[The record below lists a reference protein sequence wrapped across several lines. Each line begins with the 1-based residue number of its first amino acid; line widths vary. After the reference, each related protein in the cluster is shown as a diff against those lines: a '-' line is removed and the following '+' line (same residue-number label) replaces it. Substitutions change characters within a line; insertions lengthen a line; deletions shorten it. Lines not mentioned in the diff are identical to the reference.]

1 MGTAVFLVA
10 GVMAFGAGCLARS
23 QYERDCLVTEEYR
36 IASEKIHGQGK
47 TIVFLT
53 DLHNKEFGEENSRL
67 LEAVRKVK
75 PDAVLF
81 GGDGMVAKRG
91 NSDVR
96 IPLELLTELAKEFPV
111 YCGNGNHESR
121 MVWKSEVYGETYE
134 NYRMALEHAGI
145 RYLSNEAANLDND
158 IRIYGLDLPKSAYLP
173 RSGEIPAGLLKDA
186 LGEPDPEKFHLLLA
200 HSPLFFEEYAAWGA
214 DLTLSGHFHG
224 GTIRLP
230 LVGGVMTPQ
239 YQFFY
244 PRCAGYFELPG
255 KGREK
260 SRMIVGRGLGTHS
273 INIRLNDKPQVVVV
287 RLCGADAQQ
296 QGQKY
301 ERHDKSRA

>member
-1 MGTAVFLVA
+1 
-10 GVMAFGAGCLARS
+10 MAFGAGCLARS
-23 QYERDCLVTEEYR
+23 RYERDCLVREEYW
-36 IASEKIHGQGK
+36 IDSEKIHGQGK

-53 DLHNKEFGEENSRL
+53 DLHNKEFGEENSRM
-67 LEAVRKVK
+67 LETVRKVK

-96 IPLELLTELAKEFPV
+96 IPLALLTELAKEFPV

-121 MVWKSEVYGETYE
+121 MLWKSEIYGEAYE
-134 NYRMALEHAGI
+134 NYRTALENAGI
-145 RYLSNEAANLDND
+145 RYLSNEAADLDSD

-173 RSGEIPAGLLKDA
+173 RSGEIPEGLLKETM
-186 LGEPDPEKFHLLLA
+186 GEPDPEKFCLLLA

-287 RLCGADAQQ
+287 RLCGADTQQ
-296 QGQKY
+296 
-301 ERHDKSRA
+301 

>member
-1 MGTAVFLVA
+1 MGTAVFLA
-10 GVMAFGAGCLARS
+10 ASVMAFGAGCLARS
-23 QYERDCLVTEEYR
+23 RYERDCLVTEEYR
-36 IASEKIHGQGK
+36 IVSEKIHGPGK

-96 IPLELLTELAKEFPV
+96 IPLTLLTELAKEFPV
-111 YCGNGNHESR
+111 YCGNGNHECR
-121 MVWKSEVYGETYE
+121 MLWKADVYGSTYK
-134 NYRMALEHAGI
+134 NYRAALENAGI
-145 RYLSNEAANLDND
+145 RYLSNGAADLDSD

-214 DLTLSGHFHG
+214 DLTFSGHFHG

-230 LVGGVMTPQ
+230 IVGGVMTPQ

-255 KGREK
+255 SEKEK

-296 QGQKY
+296 
-301 ERHDKSRA
+301 

>member
-1 MGTAVFLVA
+1 
-10 GVMAFGAGCLARS
+10 MAFGAGCLARS
-23 QYERDCLVTEEYR
+23 RYERDCLVTEKYR

-67 LEAVRKVK
+67 LETVRKVK

-96 IPLELLTELAKEFPV
+96 IPLALLTELAKEFPV

-121 MVWKSEVYGETYE
+121 MLWKSEIYGEAYE
-134 NYRMALEHAGI
+134 NYRTALENAGI
-145 RYLSNEAANLDND
+145 RYLSNEAADLDSD

-173 RSGEIPAGLLKDA
+173 RSGEIPEGLLKETM
-186 LGEPDPEKFHLLLA
+186 GEPDPDKFCLLLA

-214 DLTLSGHFHG
+214 DLTFSGHFHG

-287 RLCGADAQQ
+287 RLCGADTQQ
-296 QGQKY
+296 
-301 ERHDKSRA
+301 

>member
-1 MGTAVFLVA
+1 MGTAVFLAA

-23 QYERDCLVTEEYR
+23 RYERDCLVTEKYR

-67 LEAVRKVK
+67 LETVWKVK

-96 IPLELLTELAKEFPV
+96 IPLALLTELAKEFPV

-121 MVWKSEVYGETYE
+121 MLWKSEIYGETYE
-134 NYRMALEHAGI
+134 NYRTALENAGI
-145 RYLSNEAANLDND
+145 RYLSNEAADLDSD
-158 IRIYGLDLPKSAYLP
+158 IRVYGLDLPKIAYLP
-173 RSGEIPAGLLKDA
+173 RSGEIPEGLLKETM
-186 LGEPDPEKFHLLLA
+186 GEPDPEKFCLLLA

-287 RLCGADAQQ
+287 RLCGADTQQ
-296 QGQKY
+296 
-301 ERHDKSRA
+301 

>member
-1 MGTAVFLVA
+1 
-10 GVMAFGAGCLARS
+10 MAFGAGCLARS
-23 QYERDCLVTEEYR
+23 RYERDCLVTEKYR

-67 LEAVRKVK
+67 LETVRKVK

-96 IPLELLTELAKEFPV
+96 IPLALLTELAKDFPV

-121 MVWKSEVYGETYE
+121 MLWKSEIYGETYE
-134 NYRMALEHAGI
+134 NYRTALENAGI
-145 RYLSNEAANLDND
+145 RYLANEAADLDSD

-173 RSGEIPAGLLKDA
+173 RSGEIPEGLLKET
-186 LGEPDPEKFHLLLA
+186 LGEPDPEKFCLLLA

-255 KGREK
+255 KEREK
-260 SRMIVGRGLGTHS
+260 GRMIVGRGLGTHS

-287 RLCGADAQQ
+287 RLCGADTQQ
-296 QGQKY
+296 
-301 ERHDKSRA
+301 

>member
-1 MGTAVFLVA
+1 MGTAVFLA
-10 GVMAFGAGCLARS
+10 ASVMAFGAGCLARS
-23 QYERDCLVTEEYR
+23 RYERDCLVTEEYW

-81 GGDGMVAKRG
+81 GGDGMIAKRG

-96 IPLELLTELAKEFPV
+96 IPLALLTELAKEFPV

-121 MVWKSEVYGETYE
+121 MLWKSEIYGETYE
-134 NYRMALEHAGI
+134 NYRTALENAGI
-145 RYLSNEAANLDND
+145 RYLSNEAADLDSD

-173 RSGEIPAGLLKDA
+173 RSGEIPEGLLKET
-186 LGEPDPEKFHLLLA
+186 LGEPDPEKFCLLLA

-244 PRCAGYFELPG
+244 SRCAGYFELPG

-287 RLCGADAQQ
+287 RLCGADTRQ
-296 QGQKY
+296 
-301 ERHDKSRA
+301 

>member
-1 MGTAVFLVA
+1 MGTAVFLA
-10 GVMAFGAGCLARS
+10 ASVMAFGAGCLARS
-23 QYERDCLVTEEYR
+23 RYERDCLVTEKYR

-67 LEAVRKVK
+67 LETVRKVK

-96 IPLELLTELAKEFPV
+96 IPLALLTELAKEFPV

-121 MVWKSEVYGETYE
+121 MLWKSEIYGETYE
-134 NYRMALEHAGI
+134 NYRTALENAGI
-145 RYLSNEAANLDND
+145 RYLSNEAADLDSD
-158 IRIYGLDLPKSAYLP
+158 IRIYGLDLPKIAYLP
-173 RSGEIPAGLLKDA
+173 RSGEIPEGLLKETM
-186 LGEPDPEKFHLLLA
+186 GEPDPEKFCLLLA

-287 RLCGADAQQ
+287 RLCGADTQQ
-296 QGQKY
+296 
-301 ERHDKSRA
+301 

>member
-1 MGTAVFLVA
+1 MGTAVFLA
-10 GVMAFGAGCLARS
+10 ASVMAFGAGCLARS
-23 QYERDCLVTEEYR
+23 RYERDCLVTEKYR

-67 LEAVRKVK
+67 LETVRKVK

-96 IPLELLTELAKEFPV
+96 IPLALLTELAKEFPV

-121 MVWKSEVYGETYE
+121 MLWKSEIYGEAYE
-134 NYRMALEHAGI
+134 NYRTALENAGI
-145 RYLSNEAANLDND
+145 RYLSNEAADLDSD

-173 RSGEIPAGLLKDA
+173 RSGEIPEGLLKET
-186 LGEPDPEKFHLLLA
+186 LGEPDPEKFCLLLA

-255 KGREK
+255 RGREK

-287 RLCGADAQQ
+287 RLCGADTQQ
-296 QGQKY
+296 
-301 ERHDKSRA
+301 

>member
-1 MGTAVFLVA
+1 MGTAVFLA
-10 GVMAFGAGCLARS
+10 ASVMAFGAGCLARS
-23 QYERDCLVTEEYR
+23 RYERDCLVTEKYR

-67 LEAVRKVK
+67 LETVRKVK

-96 IPLELLTELAKEFPV
+96 IPLALLTELAKEFPV

-121 MVWKSEVYGETYE
+121 MLWKSEIYGEAYE
-134 NYRMALEHAGI
+134 NYRTALENAGI
-145 RYLSNEAANLDND
+145 RYLSNEAADLDSD

-173 RSGEIPAGLLKDA
+173 RSGEIPEGLSKET
-186 LGEPDPEKFHLLLA
+186 LGEPDPEKFCLLLA

-255 KGREK
+255 RGREK

-287 RLCGADAQQ
+287 RLCGADTQQ
-296 QGQKY
+296 
-301 ERHDKSRA
+301 

>member
-1 MGTAVFLVA
+1 
-10 GVMAFGAGCLARS
+10 MAFGAGCLARS
-23 QYERDCLVTEEYR
+23 QYERDCLVTEKNR

-67 LEAVRKVK
+67 LETVRKVK

-96 IPLELLTELAKEFPV
+96 IPLALLTELAKEFPV

-121 MVWKSEVYGETYE
+121 MLWKSEIYGETYE
-134 NYRMALEHAGI
+134 NYRTALENAGI
-145 RYLSNEAANLDND
+145 RYLSNEAADLDSD
-158 IRIYGLDLPKSAYLP
+158 IRVYGLDLPKIAYLP
-173 RSGEIPAGLLKDA
+173 RSGEIPEGLLKETM
-186 LGEPDPEKFHLLLA
+186 GEPDPEKFCLLLA

-287 RLCGADAQQ
+287 RLCGADTQQ
-296 QGQKY
+296 
-301 ERHDKSRA
+301 

>member
-1 MGTAVFLVA
+1 
-10 GVMAFGAGCLARS
+10 MAFGAGCLARS
-23 QYERDCLVTEEYR
+23 RYERDCLVTEKYR

-67 LEAVRKVK
+67 LETVRKVK

-96 IPLELLTELAKEFPV
+96 IPLALLTELAKEFPV

-121 MVWKSEVYGETYE
+121 MVWKTDVYGETYE
-134 NYRMALEHAGI
+134 HYRMALEDAGI
-145 RYLSNEAANLDND
+145 RYLSNEAADLDSD

-173 RSGEIPAGLLKDA
+173 RSGEIPEGLLKET
-186 LGEPDPEKFHLLLA
+186 LGEPDPEKFCLLLA

-287 RLCGADAQQ
+287 RLCGADTQQ
-296 QGQKY
+296 
-301 ERHDKSRA
+301 

>member
-1 MGTAVFLVA
+1 MGTAVFLAA

-23 QYERDCLVTEEYR
+23 RYERDFLVTEEYR

-67 LEAVRKVK
+67 LETVRKVK

-96 IPLELLTELAKEFPV
+96 IPLALLTELAKEFPV

-121 MVWKSEVYGETYE
+121 MLWKSEIYGETYE
-134 NYRMALEHAGI
+134 NYRTALENAGI
-145 RYLSNEAANLDND
+145 RYLSNEAADLDSD
-158 IRIYGLDLPKSAYLP
+158 IRVYGLDLPKIAYLP
-173 RSGEIPAGLLKDA
+173 RSGEIPEGLLKETM
-186 LGEPDPEKFHLLLA
+186 GEPDPEKFCLLLA

-287 RLCGADAQQ
+287 RLCGADTQQ
-296 QGQKY
+296 
-301 ERHDKSRA
+301 

>member
-1 MGTAVFLVA
+1 
-10 GVMAFGAGCLARS
+10 MAFGAGCLARS
-23 QYERDCLVTEEYR
+23 RYERDCLVTEKYR

-67 LEAVRKVK
+67 LETVRKVK

-96 IPLELLTELAKEFPV
+96 IPLALLTELAKEFPV

-121 MVWKSEVYGETYE
+121 MLWKSEIYGETYE
-134 NYRMALEHAGI
+134 NYRTALENAGI
-145 RYLSNEAANLDND
+145 RYLSNEAADLDSD
-158 IRIYGLDLPKSAYLP
+158 IRVYGLDLPKIAYLP
-173 RSGEIPAGLLKDA
+173 RSGEIPEGLLKETM
-186 LGEPDPEKFHLLLA
+186 GEPDPEKFCLLLA

-244 PRCAGYFELPG
+244 SRCAGYFELPG

-287 RLCGADAQQ
+287 RLCGADTQQ
-296 QGQKY
+296 
-301 ERHDKSRA
+301 

>member
-1 MGTAVFLVA
+1 MGTAVFLA
-10 GVMAFGAGCLARS
+10 ASVMAFGAGCLARS
-23 QYERDCLVTEEYR
+23 RYERDCLVTEKYR

-67 LEAVRKVK
+67 LETVRKVK

-96 IPLELLTELAKEFPV
+96 IPLALLTELAKEFPV

-121 MVWKSEVYGETYE
+121 MLWKSEIYGETYE
-134 NYRMALEHAGI
+134 NYRTALENAGI
-145 RYLSNEAANLDND
+145 RYLANEAADLDSD

-173 RSGEIPAGLLKDA
+173 RSGEIPEGLLKET
-186 LGEPDPEKFHLLLA
+186 LGEPDPEKFCLLLA

-214 DLTLSGHFHG
+214 DLALSGHFHG

-255 KGREK
+255 KEREK
-260 SRMIVGRGLGTHS
+260 GRMIVGRGLGTHS

-287 RLCGADAQQ
+287 RLCGADTQQ
-296 QGQKY
+296 
-301 ERHDKSRA
+301 

>member
-1 MGTAVFLVA
+1 MGTAVFLA
-10 GVMAFGAGCLARS
+10 ASVMAFGAGCLARS
-23 QYERDCLVTEEYR
+23 RYERDCLVTEEYR

-67 LEAVRKVK
+67 LETVRKVK

-96 IPLELLTELAKEFPV
+96 IPLALLTELAKEFPV

-121 MVWKSEVYGETYE
+121 MLWKSEIYGETYE
-134 NYRMALEHAGI
+134 NYRTALENAGI
-145 RYLSNEAANLDND
+145 RYLSNEAADLDSD
-158 IRIYGLDLPKSAYLP
+158 IRVYGLDLPKSAYLP
-173 RSGEIPAGLLKDA
+173 RSGEIPECLLKET
-186 LGEPDPEKFHLLLA
+186 LGEPDPEKFCLLLA

-224 GTIRLP
+224 GT
-230 LVGGVMTPQ
+230 
-239 YQFFY
+239 
-244 PRCAGYFELPG
+244 
-255 KGREK
+255 

-287 RLCGADAQQ
+287 RLCGADTQQ
-296 QGQKY
+296 
-301 ERHDKSRA
+301 

>member
-1 MGTAVFLVA
+1 MGTAVFLA
-10 GVMAFGAGCLARS
+10 ASVMAFGAGCLARS
-23 QYERDCLVTEEYR
+23 RYERDCLVTEKYR

-67 LEAVRKVK
+67 LETVRKVK

-96 IPLELLTELAKEFPV
+96 IPLALLTELAKEFPV

-121 MVWKSEVYGETYE
+121 MLWKSEIYGETYE
-134 NYRMALEHAGI
+134 NYRTALENAGI
-145 RYLSNEAANLDND
+145 RYLSNEAADLDSD
-158 IRIYGLDLPKSAYLP
+158 IRVYGLDLPKIAYLP
-173 RSGEIPAGLLKDA
+173 RSGEIPEGLLKETM
-186 LGEPDPEKFHLLLA
+186 GEPDPEKFCLLLA

-273 INIRLNDKPQVVVV
+273 INIRLNDKPQVVIV
-287 RLCGADAQQ
+287 RLCGADTQQ
-296 QGQKY
+296 
-301 ERHDKSRA
+301 

>member
-1 MGTAVFLVA
+1 
-10 GVMAFGAGCLARS
+10 MAFGAGCLARS
-23 QYERDCLVTEEYR
+23 RYERDCLVTEKYR

-67 LEAVRKVK
+67 LETVRKVK

-96 IPLELLTELAKEFPV
+96 IPLALLTELAKEFPV

-121 MVWKSEVYGETYE
+121 MLWKSEIYGETYE
-134 NYRMALEHAGI
+134 NYRTALENAGI
-145 RYLSNEAANLDND
+145 RYLSNEAADLDSD

-173 RSGEIPAGLLKDA
+173 RSGEIPEGLLKET
-186 LGEPDPEKFHLLLA
+186 LGEPDPEKFCLLLA

-214 DLTLSGHFHG
+214 DLALSGHFHG
-224 GTIRLP
+224 GIIRLP

-255 KGREK
+255 KEREK

-287 RLCGADAQQ
+287 RLCGADTQQ
-296 QGQKY
+296 
-301 ERHDKSRA
+301 

>member
-1 MGTAVFLVA
+1 MGTAVFLA
-10 GVMAFGAGCLARS
+10 ASVMAFGAGCLARS
-23 QYERDCLVTEEYR
+23 RYERDCLVTEEYW

-67 LEAVRKVK
+67 LETVRKVK

-96 IPLELLTELAKEFPV
+96 IPLALLTELAKEFPV

-121 MVWKSEVYGETYE
+121 MLWKSEIYGETYE
-134 NYRMALEHAGI
+134 NYRTALENAGI
-145 RYLSNEAANLDND
+145 RYLSNEAADLDSD
-158 IRIYGLDLPKSAYLP
+158 IRVYGLDLPKIAYLP
-173 RSGEIPAGLLKDA
+173 RSGEIPEGLLKETM
-186 LGEPDPEKFHLLLA
+186 GEPDPEKFCLLLA

-287 RLCGADAQQ
+287 RLCGADTQQ
-296 QGQKY
+296 
-301 ERHDKSRA
+301 

>member
-1 MGTAVFLVA
+1 MGTAVFLAA

-23 QYERDCLVTEEYR
+23 RYERDCLVTEKYR

-67 LEAVRKVK
+67 LETVRKVK

-96 IPLELLTELAKEFPV
+96 IPLALLTELAKEFPL

-121 MVWKSEVYGETYE
+121 MLWKSEIYGEAYE
-134 NYRMALEHAGI
+134 NYRTALENAGI
-145 RYLSNEAANLDND
+145 RYLSNEAADLDSD

-173 RSGEIPAGLLKDA
+173 RSGEIPEGLLKET
-186 LGEPDPEKFHLLLA
+186 LGEPDPEKFCLLLA

-287 RLCGADAQQ
+287 RLCGADTQQ
-296 QGQKY
+296 
-301 ERHDKSRA
+301 

>member
-1 MGTAVFLVA
+1 MGTAVFLA
-10 GVMAFGAGCLARS
+10 ASVMAFGAGCLARS
-23 QYERDCLVTEEYR
+23 RYERDCLVTEKYR

-67 LEAVRKVK
+67 LETVRKVK

-96 IPLELLTELAKEFPV
+96 IPLALLTGLAKEFPV

-121 MVWKSEVYGETYE
+121 MLWKSEIYGETYE
-134 NYRMALEHAGI
+134 NYRTALENAGI
-145 RYLSNEAANLDND
+145 RYLSNEAADLDSD
-158 IRIYGLDLPKSAYLP
+158 IRVYGLDLPKIAYLP
-173 RSGEIPAGLLKDA
+173 RSGEIPEGLLKETM
-186 LGEPDPEKFHLLLA
+186 GEPDPEKFCLLLA

-287 RLCGADAQQ
+287 RLCGADTQQ
-296 QGQKY
+296 
-301 ERHDKSRA
+301 

>member
-1 MGTAVFLVA
+1 
-10 GVMAFGAGCLARS
+10 MAFGAGCLARS
-23 QYERDCLVTEEYR
+23 RYERDCLVTEEYR
-36 IASEKIHGQGK
+36 IVSEKIHGQGK

-67 LEAVRKVK
+67 LETVLKVK

-96 IPLELLTELAKEFPV
+96 IPLALLTELAKEFPV

-121 MVWKSEVYGETYE
+121 MVWKTDVYGETYE
-134 NYRMALEHAGI
+134 HYRMALEDAGI
-145 RYLSNEAANLDND
+145 HYLSNKAADLDSD
-158 IRIYGLDLPKSAYLP
+158 IRIYGLDLPKSAYRP
-173 RSGEIPAGLLKDA
+173 RSGEIPEVFLKET

-287 RLCGADAQQ
+287 RLCGADTQQ
-296 QGQKY
+296 
-301 ERHDKSRA
+301 

>member
-1 MGTAVFLVA
+1 
-10 GVMAFGAGCLARS
+10 MAFGAGCLARS
-23 QYERDCLVTEEYR
+23 RYERDCLVTEKYR

-67 LEAVRKVK
+67 LETVRKVK

-96 IPLELLTELAKEFPV
+96 IPLALLTELAKEFSV
-111 YCGNGNHESR
+111 YFGNGNHESR
-121 MVWKSEVYGETYE
+121 MLWKSEIYGETYE
-134 NYRMALEHAGI
+134 NYRTALENAGI
-145 RYLSNEAANLDND
+145 RYLSNEAADLDSD

-173 RSGEIPAGLLKDA
+173 RSGEIPEGLLKET
-186 LGEPDPEKFHLLLA
+186 LGETDPEKFCLLLA

-287 RLCGADAQQ
+287 RLCGADTQQ
-296 QGQKY
+296 
-301 ERHDKSRA
+301 

>member
-1 MGTAVFLVA
+1 MGTAVFLAA

-23 QYERDCLVTEEYR
+23 WYERDCLVTEKYR

-67 LEAVRKVK
+67 LETVRKVK

-96 IPLELLTELAKEFPV
+96 IPLALLTELAKEFPV

-121 MVWKSEVYGETYE
+121 MLWKSEIYGETYE
-134 NYRMALEHAGI
+134 NYRTALENAGI
-145 RYLSNEAANLDND
+145 RYLSNEAADLDSD
-158 IRIYGLDLPKSAYLP
+158 IRVYGLDLPKIAYLP
-173 RSGEIPAGLLKDA
+173 RSGEIPEGLLKETM
-186 LGEPDPEKFHLLLA
+186 GEPDPEKFCLLLA

-287 RLCGADAQQ
+287 RLCGADTQQ
-296 QGQKY
+296 
-301 ERHDKSRA
+301 

>member
-1 MGTAVFLVA
+1 MGTAVFLA
-10 GVMAFGAGCLARS
+10 ASVMAFGAGCLARS
-23 QYERDCLVTEEYR
+23 RYERDCLVTEKYR

-67 LEAVRKVK
+67 LETVRKVK

-96 IPLELLTELAKEFPV
+96 IPLALLTELAKEFPV

-121 MVWKSEVYGETYE
+121 MLWKSEIYGEAYE
-134 NYRMALEHAGI
+134 NYRTALENAGI
-145 RYLSNEAANLDND
+145 RYLSNEAADLDSD

-173 RSGEIPAGLLKDA
+173 RSGEIPEGLLKETM
-186 LGEPDPEKFHLLLA
+186 GEPDPEKFCLLLA

-287 RLCGADAQQ
+287 RLCGADTQQ
-296 QGQKY
+296 
-301 ERHDKSRA
+301 

>member
-1 MGTAVFLVA
+1 MGTAVFLA
-10 GVMAFGAGCLARS
+10 ASVMAFGAGCLARS
-23 QYERDCLVTEEYR
+23 RYERDCLVTEKYR

-67 LEAVRKVK
+67 LETVRKVK

-96 IPLELLTELAKEFPV
+96 IPLALLTELAKEFPV

-121 MVWKSEVYGETYE
+121 MLWKSEIYGETYE
-134 NYRMALEHAGI
+134 NYRTALENAGI
-145 RYLSNEAANLDND
+145 RYLSNEAADLDSD
-158 IRIYGLDLPKSAYLP
+158 IRVYGLDLPKIAYLP
-173 RSGEIPAGLLKDA
+173 RSGEIPEGLLKETM
-186 LGEPDPEKFHLLLA
+186 GEPDPEKFCLLLA

-255 KGREK
+255 RGREK

-287 RLCGADAQQ
+287 RLCGADTQQ
-296 QGQKY
+296 
-301 ERHDKSRA
+301 

>member
-1 MGTAVFLVA
+1 MGTAVFLA
-10 GVMAFGAGCLARS
+10 ASVMAFGAGCLARS
-23 QYERDCLVTEEYR
+23 RYERDCLVTEEYR
-36 IASEKIHGQGK
+36 IVSEKIHGQGK

-67 LEAVRKVK
+67 LETVRKVK

-96 IPLELLTELAKEFPV
+96 IPLALLTELAKEFPV

-121 MVWKSEVYGETYE
+121 MLWKSEIYGEAYE
-134 NYRMALEHAGI
+134 NYRTALENAGI
-145 RYLSNEAANLDND
+145 RYLSNEATDLDSD

-173 RSGEIPAGLLKDA
+173 RSGEIPEGLLKET
-186 LGEPDPEKFHLLLA
+186 LGEPDPEKICLLLA

-287 RLCGADAQQ
+287 RLCGADTQQ
-296 QGQKY
+296 
-301 ERHDKSRA
+301 

>member
-1 MGTAVFLVA
+1 
-10 GVMAFGAGCLARS
+10 MAFGVGCLARS
-23 QYERDCLVTEEYR
+23 RYERDCLVTEEYW

-47 TIVFLT
+47 AIVFLT

-67 LEAVRKVK
+67 LETVRKVK

-96 IPLELLTELAKEFPV
+96 IPLALLTELAKEFPV

-121 MVWKSEVYGETYE
+121 MLWKSEIYGEAYE
-134 NYRMALEHAGI
+134 NYRTALENAGI
-145 RYLSNEAANLDND
+145 RYLSNEAADLDSD

-173 RSGEIPAGLLKDA
+173 RSGEIPEGLLKETM
-186 LGEPDPEKFHLLLA
+186 GEPDPEKFCLLLA

-287 RLCGADAQQ
+287 RLCGADTQQ
-296 QGQKY
+296 
-301 ERHDKSRA
+301 

>member
-1 MGTAVFLVA
+1 
-10 GVMAFGAGCLARS
+10 MAFGAGCLARS
-23 QYERDCLVTEEYR
+23 RYERDCLVTEKYR

-67 LEAVRKVK
+67 LETVRKVK

-96 IPLELLTELAKEFPV
+96 IPLALLTELAKEFPV

-121 MVWKSEVYGETYE
+121 MVWKTDVYGETYE
-134 NYRMALEHAGI
+134 HYRMALEDAGI
-145 RYLSNEAANLDND
+145 RYLSNEAADLDSD
-158 IRIYGLDLPKSAYLP
+158 IRIYGLDLPKSAYRS
-173 RSGEIPAGLLKDA
+173 RSGEIPEGLLKET
-186 LGEPDPEKFHLLLA
+186 LGEPDPEKFCLLLA

-287 RLCGADAQQ
+287 RLCGADTQQ
-296 QGQKY
+296 
-301 ERHDKSRA
+301 

>member
-1 MGTAVFLVA
+1 
-10 GVMAFGAGCLARS
+10 MAFGAGCLARS
-23 QYERDCLVTEEYR
+23 RYERDCLVTEKYR

-67 LEAVRKVK
+67 LETVRKVK

-96 IPLELLTELAKEFPV
+96 IPLALLTELAKEFPL

-121 MVWKSEVYGETYE
+121 MLWKSEIYGEAYE
-134 NYRMALEHAGI
+134 NYRTALENAGI
-145 RYLSNEAANLDND
+145 RYLSNEAADLDSD

-173 RSGEIPAGLLKDA
+173 RSEEIPEGLLKET
-186 LGEPDPEKFHLLLA
+186 LGEPDPEKFCLLLA

-287 RLCGADAQQ
+287 RLCGADTQQ
-296 QGQKY
+296 
-301 ERHDKSRA
+301 

>member
-1 MGTAVFLVA
+1 MGTAVFLAA

-23 QYERDCLVTEEYR
+23 RYERDCLVTEKYR

-67 LEAVRKVK
+67 LETVRKVK

-96 IPLELLTELAKEFPV
+96 IPLALLTELAKEFPV

-121 MVWKSEVYGETYE
+121 MVWKTDVYGETYE
-134 NYRMALEHAGI
+134 HYRMALEDAGI
-145 RYLSNEAANLDND
+145 RYLSNKAADLDRN

-173 RSGEIPAGLLKDA
+173 RSGEIPEGLLKETM
-186 LGEPDPEKFHLLLA
+186 GEPDPEKFCLLLA

-287 RLCGADAQQ
+287 RLCGADTQQ
-296 QGQKY
+296 
-301 ERHDKSRA
+301 

>member
-1 MGTAVFLVA
+1 
-10 GVMAFGAGCLARS
+10 MAFGAGCLARS
-23 QYERDCLVTEEYR
+23 RYERDCLVTEKYR

-67 LEAVRKVK
+67 LETVRKVK

-96 IPLELLTELAKEFPV
+96 IPLALLTELAKEFPV

-121 MVWKSEVYGETYE
+121 MVWKTDVYGETYE
-134 NYRMALEHAGI
+134 HYRMALEDAGI
-145 RYLSNEAANLDND
+145 RYLSNEAADLDSD

-173 RSGEIPAGLLKDA
+173 RSGEIPEGLLKET
-186 LGEPDPEKFHLLLA
+186 LGEPDPEKFCLLLA

-255 KGREK
+255 RGREK

-287 RLCGADAQQ
+287 RLCGADTQQ
-296 QGQKY
+296 
-301 ERHDKSRA
+301 

>member
-1 MGTAVFLVA
+1 
-10 GVMAFGAGCLARS
+10 MAFGAGCLARS
-23 QYERDCLVTEEYR
+23 RYERDCLVTEKYR

-67 LEAVRKVK
+67 LETVRKTK

-96 IPLELLTELAKEFPV
+96 IPLALLTELAKEFPV

-121 MVWKSEVYGETYE
+121 MVWKTDVYGETYE
-134 NYRMALEHAGI
+134 HYRMALEDAGI
-145 RYLSNEAANLDND
+145 RYLSNKAADLDSD

-173 RSGEIPAGLLKDA
+173 RSGEIPEGLLKET
-186 LGEPDPEKFHLLLA
+186 LGEPDPEKFCLLLA

-244 PRCAGYFELPG
+244 PRGAGYFELPG

-287 RLCGADAQQ
+287 RLCGADTQQ
-296 QGQKY
+296 
-301 ERHDKSRA
+301 

>member
-1 MGTAVFLVA
+1 
-10 GVMAFGAGCLARS
+10 MAFGAGCLARS
-23 QYERDCLVTEEYR
+23 RYERDCLVTEEYW

-47 TIVFLT
+47 AIVFLT

-67 LEAVRKVK
+67 LETVRKVK

-91 NSDVR
+91 NTDVR
-96 IPLELLTELAKEFPV
+96 IPLALLTELAKEFPV

-121 MVWKSEVYGETYE
+121 MLWKSEIYGEAYE
-134 NYRMALEHAGI
+134 NYRTALENAGI
-145 RYLSNEAANLDND
+145 RYLSNEAADLDSD

-173 RSGEIPAGLLKDA
+173 RSGEIPEGLLKET
-186 LGEPDPEKFHLLLA
+186 LGEPDPEKFCILLA

-287 RLCGADAQQ
+287 RLCGADTQQ
-296 QGQKY
+296 
-301 ERHDKSRA
+301 

>member
-1 MGTAVFLVA
+1 
-10 GVMAFGAGCLARS
+10 MAFGAGCLARS
-23 QYERDCLVTEEYR
+23 RYERDCLVTEEYW

-47 TIVFLT
+47 AIVFLT

-67 LEAVRKVK
+67 LETVRKVK

-96 IPLELLTELAKEFPV
+96 IPLALLTELAKEFPV

-121 MVWKSEVYGETYE
+121 MLWKSEIYGEAYE
-134 NYRMALEHAGI
+134 NYRTALENAGI
-145 RYLSNEAANLDND
+145 RYLSNEAADLDSD

-173 RSGEIPAGLLKDA
+173 RSGEIPEGLLKETM
-186 LGEPDPEKFHLLLA
+186 GEPDPEKFCLLLA

-230 LVGGVMTPQ
+230 VLGGVMTPQ

-244 PRCAGYFELPG
+244 PRCAGEFELPG
-255 KGREK
+255 RWGER

-273 INIRLNDKPQVVVV
+273 INIRLNDKPQVVVI
-287 RLCGADAQQ
+287 RLCGLED
-296 QGQKY
+296 G
-301 ERHDKSRA
+301 KSEKS

>member
-1 MGTAVFLVA
+1 
-10 GVMAFGAGCLARS
+10 MAFGAGCLARS
-23 QYERDCLVTEEYR
+23 RYERDCLVTEEYW

-47 TIVFLT
+47 AIVFLT

-67 LEAVRKVK
+67 LETVRKVK

-96 IPLELLTELAKEFPV
+96 IPLALLTELAKEFPV

-121 MVWKSEVYGETYE
+121 MLWKSEIYGEAYE
-134 NYRMALEHAGI
+134 NYRTALENAGI
-145 RYLSNEAANLDND
+145 RYLSNEAADLDSD

-173 RSGEIPAGLLKDA
+173 RSGEIPEGLLKET
-186 LGEPDPEKFHLLLA
+186 LGEPDPEKFCLLLA

-255 KGREK
+255 KEREK
-260 SRMIVGRGLGTHS
+260 GRMIVGRGLGTHS

-287 RLCGADAQQ
+287 RLSGADTQQ
-296 QGQKY
+296 
-301 ERHDKSRA
+301 

>member
-1 MGTAVFLVA
+1 MGTAVFLA
-10 GVMAFGAGCLARS
+10 ASVMAFGAGCLARS
-23 QYERDCLVTEEYR
+23 RYERDCLVTEKYR

-67 LEAVRKVK
+67 LETVRKVK

-96 IPLELLTELAKEFPV
+96 IPLALLTELAKEFPV

-121 MVWKSEVYGETYE
+121 MLWKSEIYGETYE
-134 NYRMALEHAGI
+134 NYRTALENAGI
-145 RYLSNEAANLDND
+145 RYLSNEAADLDSD
-158 IRIYGLDLPKSAYLP
+158 IRVYGLDLPKIAYLP
-173 RSGEIPAGLLKDA
+173 RSGEIPEGLLKET
-186 LGEPDPEKFHLLLA
+186 LGEPDPEKFCLLLA

-255 KGREK
+255 RGREK

-287 RLCGADAQQ
+287 RLCGADTQQ
-296 QGQKY
+296 
-301 ERHDKSRA
+301 